1 MTRISIL
8 LVEDHVVVREGFR
21 HLLELESD
29 FEVVGEVADGR
40 SAVSAA
46 KRLRPDVILMDIA
59 MPLLNGLE
67 ATRRIIAAQPAA
79 KVLILSARGEDAY
92 VHHACAAGAIGF
104 LLKQASAD
112 ELIAGIREAAA
123 GRGRI
128 VPISSWKR
136 RNAGIDRAPAVA
148 QLTPREREVLQSIAE
163 GQANKAI
170 ATSLGISIKTVE
182 KHREHLMAKLDIHD
196 IAGLTRH
203 AIAIG
208 MIESALQVTIIP
220 PEED

>member
-1 MTRISIL
+1 MSRISIL

-21 HLLELESD
+21 HLLDLESD

-46 KRLRPDVILMDIA
+46 IRLRPDVILMDIA

-79 KVLILSARGEDAY
+79 KILILSAHGEEAY
-92 VHHACAAGAIGF
+92 VHHAHAAGAVGF

-112 ELIAGIREAAA
+112 ELIGGIREAAA
-123 GRGRI
+123 GRGGI
-128 VPISSWKR
+128 VPSSSWKR
-136 RNAGIDRAPAVA
+136 KSAGIDGAPAAA

-163 GQANKAI
+163 GHANKVI

-208 MIESALQVTIIP
+208 MIESALQVTILP
-220 PEED
+220 PEDS